1 MLGVD
6 PDPVQS
12 MSGQQ
17 CRYRR
22 AGQLQNYSLGG
33 FSGPEFAFLDVEA
46 HSFGSS
52 MDSLLMPFQ
61 LSLEFLLFTD
71 RTTLTHYM

>member
-6 PDPVQS
+6 PDLVES
-12 MSGQQ
+12 MSGHRQ

-22 AGQLQNYSLGG
+22 AGQLQNYYLGG
-33 FSGPEFAFLDVEA
+33 FSGPEFAFFDVEA

-52 MDSLLMPFQ
+52 KDNLLMPFQ
-61 LSLEFLLFTD
+61 LSL
-71 RTTLTHYM
+71 